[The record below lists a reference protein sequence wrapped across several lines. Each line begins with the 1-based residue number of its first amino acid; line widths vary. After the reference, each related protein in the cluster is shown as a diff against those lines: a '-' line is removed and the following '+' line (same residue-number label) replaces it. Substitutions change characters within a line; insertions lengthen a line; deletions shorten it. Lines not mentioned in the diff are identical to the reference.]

1 MNSTILNTADTVM
14 PYAVGAIGGVL
25 TLFAS
30 GFLKEIFDERA
41 RQAEHK
47 RNIARHVL
55 KICIEA
61 STNSFIVKPR
71 EMEDIYSALTD
82 LEGIDKEMALNMDQ
96 FVSSWQFISRIQK
109 LDSLR
114 GDKKLFKEHFDRVE
128 KKRKILVAWANKIR
142 VGKPFIYRLK
152 SIFQLGVLG
161 KKRS

>member
-1 MNSTILNTADTVM
+1 MSSSISNTADTLM
-14 PYAVGAIGGVL
+14 PYIIGGIGGVI

-30 GFLKEIFDERA
+30 GFLKEFFDERDRKA
-41 RQAEHK
+41 KHK
-47 RNIARHVL
+47 RNVARHVL
-55 KICIEA
+55 QICIEA

-82 LEGIDKEMALNMDQ
+82 LEGINKEMALNMDQ

-128 KKRKILVAWANKIR
+128 EKRKILVDWANKIR
-142 VGKPFIYRLK
+142 VGESLLYHIKKFRL
-152 SIFQLGVLG
+152 L
-161 KKRS
+161 